1 MPRRAVRLSQRRR
14 SIHPESSGPLGF
26 LSVYAW
32 LLHLARIP
40 AHLPKHED
48 VLRYKYH
55 HIENRDTA
63 NGKVICLIHDL
74 NPIATHFPYS
84 TANSYNAIARFRSD
98 AMAQAVSDCSKM
110 LKNADLKMW
119 TKKAAGE
126 YGGLPFSPA
135 AVVSES
141 YPSIWSFIR

>member
-1 MPRRAVRLSQRRR
+1 MPRRAVRKQRRR
-14 SIHPESSGPLGF
+14 SIHSESSGSLGF

-84 TANSYNAIARFRSD
+84 TANSYIAIARFRSD
-98 AMAQAVSDCSKM
+98 AMAQAPVLFAILQASSKK
-110 LKNADLKMW
+110 LTSRNKCVL
-119 TKKAAGE
+119 
-126 YGGLPFSPA
+126 FSIPDQ
-135 AVVSES
+135 
-141 YPSIWSFIR
+141 